1 MTNATTTS
9 QIKFSVFTYNYA
21 EEFKNELGGWEFADA
36 KFIEKTFDSAIQATM
51 YFNKQAQQMKE
62 ERNSIGGSRINYIA
76 LDKVRV
82 ENNNEKQ
89 LLEGLKYID

>member
-1 MTNATTTS
+1 MNNATATN
-9 QIKFSVFTYNYA
+9 QVKFSVFTYNYA

-51 YFNKQAQQMKE
+51 YFNKQAEKMQA
-62 ERNSIGGSRINYIA
+62 ERNRIEGSKIDYIA

-82 ENNNEKQ
+82 TGDNEKQ

>member
-1 MTNATTTS
+1 MTNANTTS

-21 EEFKNELGGWEFADA
+21 EEFKNELGGWELADA

-51 YFNKQAQQMKE
+51 YFNKQVEKMQA
-62 ERNSIGGSRINYIA
+62 ERNRIEGSRIDYIA

-82 ENNNEKQ
+82 TGDNEKQ